1 MPPRGFTAITLPDPV
16 LASRIV
22 LLPLVRSADPIRS
35 NADPADF
42 ARWPCDRAELQDD
55 LWALALS
62 LLPEARQVWTEFEA
76 EKETFGRVLEPWRPL
91 LAVARLMDRH
101 GVSGLEASIR
111 KVMRAYQSE
120 RATLME
126 DDRPALVIR
135 AVLELA

>member
-1 MPPRGFTAITLPDPV
+1 
-16 LASRIV
+16 
-22 LLPLVRSADPIRS
+22 
-35 NADPADF
+35 
-42 ARWPCDRAELQDD
+42 
-55 LWALALS
+55 
-62 LLPEARQVWTEFEA
+62 
-76 EKETFGRVLEPWRPL
+76 
-91 LAVARLMDRH
+91 MDRH